1 MKRSYKLPMAVAFAL
16 TLGSTQALALGL
28 GQIQV
33 KSALNQPLVAEIP
46 VIVDSPAEA
55 EGLQV
60 ALASDEDFSRI
71 GLSRGSLNVPI
82 DFAVGTDAQGR
93 AVIRVTS
100 KDAVRDPYLDFLIQ
114 VNWAKGRLLRE
125 YTVLLDP
132 VVAPGRGVVAAPA
145 RSAAPASRPAPE
157 AAPAAPAPAPAAAER
172 AAASAAPS
180 AVGAASPSA
189 GAPSAAGNG
198 SYEIKAGD
206 TLWAIANTHRP
217 GSGVDV
223 NQMMLALLKAN
234 PDAFYKDNVN
244 AMKRGAILRIPGRDQ
259 IAEAGSAEAAAAEIH
274 RQFEDWRGS
283 TAQKPTVVAAEA
295 GAAASRPA
303 TAAAKPAAGDRLQ
316 LVPPEEGGASAN
328 TRAGVAGGTEAA
340 AVNGLRQGLARAK
353 ETLAAQQQEADELK
367 ARLKESEDLNSKN
380 QRLLSLKDA
389 EIAELQRK
397 LAEVQKQA
405 GAPAAAPKPAQT
417 VPAPVA
423 AAPKPAATVAAAPAA
438 PSTATKPASAG
449 SVAEAA
455 PAAAASAA
463 ARKPVESKPTQ
474 AKPVST
480 TKPLPPAAAPRTEP
494 LGEEAPWWNRTD
506 WLLPAGGA
514 VAVGLV
520 LLGLLRL
527 RRRPKPEPAANSIS
541 SRFGDSPLADE
552 QPVDTAYG
560 EEEGSLLSQLAEHP
574 DDIGLHLELASLYY
588 AHRDVERFEAA
599 AEAMHAHVADPG
611 QPEWQEV
618 HAMGEE
624 LAPQHPLF
632 APAGEPSADEAPAS
646 AHDDESGALESF
658 DLGQYADEAPAAA
671 ARGSEYSFD
680 FDLTPHASPAAPA
693 EPEAQ
698 APTGGEEAD
707 FGLPALDL
715 GDELP
720 AAAPPAEPSHAAP
733 GELEALPAFD
743 LGDLGQAPAPQAAT
757 AAAPSAAYGD
767 DPVDTKLDLAR
778 AYLDMGDPDG
788 ARAMLDEVL
797 AEGSAKQKS
806 EAQKLLGEIG

>member
-71 GLSRGSLNVPI
+71 GLSRGNLNVPI

-100 KDAVRDPYLDFLIQ
+100 KDAVRDPYLDFLVQ

-132 VVAPGRGVVAAPA
+132 VVAPSRGVVAAPA
-145 RSAAPASRPAPE
+145 RSAAAASRPAPE
-157 AAPAAPAPAPAAAER
+157 AAPAAAAPAPAPAAER

-180 AVGAASPSA
+180 TVGAASPGA
-189 GAPSAAGNG
+189 GAPSAAGSG
-198 SYEIKAGD
+198 SYEVKAGD
-206 TLWAIANTHRP
+206 TLWEIANTHRP
-217 GSGVDV
+217 GSGIDV

-244 AMKRGAILRIPGRDQ
+244 TMKRGAILRIPGRDQ

-295 GAAASRPA
+295 GTAASRPA
-303 TAAAKPAAGDRLQ
+303 PAVAKPAAGDRLR
-316 LVPPEEGGASAN
+316 LVPPEEGGTSAN

-405 GAPAAAPKPAQT
+405 GAPAAAPRPVQP

-423 AAPKPAATVAAAPAA
+423 AAPKPAATVATASAAA
-438 PSTATKPASAG
+438 STAAKPASAS
-449 SVAEAA
+449 SVAGAT

-463 ARKPVESKPTQ
+463 ARKPVESVPTQ

-494 LGEEAPWWNRTD
+494 LGEEIPWWNRQD
-506 WLLPAGGA
+506 LLLPAGGV

-520 LLGLLRL
+520 LFGLLRL
-527 RRRPKPEPAANSIS
+527 RRRPKPEPAASGIS

-560 EEEGSLLSQLAEHP
+560 EEEDSLLSQLAEHP

-632 APAGEPSADEAPAS
+632 APAGAPHADEAPAS

-671 ARGSEYSFD
+671 AAARSSEYSFD
-680 FDLTPHASPAAPA
+680 FDLTPHASPAEPA
-693 EPEAQ
+693 AQ
-698 APTGGEEAD
+698 APVGGEEAD

-743 LGDLGQAPAPQAAT
+743 LGDLGQAPAPQGAA
-757 AAAPSAAYGD
+757 AAAPSAGYGD

-788 ARAMLDEVL
+788 ARAMLEEVL